1 MPVLVLSAAALPAH
15 RDEASVQLLRS
26 WPTAQHA
33 RVHAAQD
40 APHRCSRPHFPI
52 SSCWAACCYTA
63 SIVMVAA
70 QPATAWWASS
80 VVGGAAGVGFDSL
93 ASVWAFLLLGFALGQ
108 VSILEAVESI
118 HANERVRGDATG
130 CVRAGKRR
138 SSSLFVRGSI
148 ATEQATQAAAVR
160 ETLSLSPPPTTTPA
174 PPTQLLPRFRVK
186 SARVPA
192 IFSKVALAWHVVI
205 IARCAAGSVQLGA
218 MAVVVHERAA
228 GAESL
233 PLSLLVAVMGHC
245 SWVCG
250 AHGSKPPM
258 HACRGFLDSSSVCMS
273 VRSCASGRNCVAPLR
288 R

>member
-160 ETLSLSPPPTTTPA
+160 ETLSLSHLRPPPLPLLLHSSCPASASSRQGCPPSFPRSHSRGTSSSLRGARRGRSNSARWRSWCMSALPA
-174 PPTQLLPRFRVK
+174 PK
-186 SARVPA
+186 AS
-192 IFSKVALAWHVVI
+192 H
-205 IARCAAGSVQLGA
+205 
-218 MAVVVHERAA
+218 
-228 GAESL
+228 SL
-233 PLSLLVAVMGHC
+233 F
-245 SWVCG
+245 WW
-250 AHGSKPPM
+250 
-258 HACRGFLDSSSVCMS
+258 R
-273 VRSCASGRNCVAPLR
+273 
-288 R
+288 